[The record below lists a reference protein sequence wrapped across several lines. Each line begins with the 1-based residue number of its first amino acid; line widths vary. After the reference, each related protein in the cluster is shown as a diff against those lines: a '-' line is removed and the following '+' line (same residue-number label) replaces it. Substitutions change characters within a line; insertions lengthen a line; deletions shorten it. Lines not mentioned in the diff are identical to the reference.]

1 MKQDRAKIDWRP
13 FGWPLPRLLL
23 VALVGLF
30 CVVLLVVVSSS
41 TAGFSSYNPDW
52 DGTSDFRQLTADHS
66 ELTVATNVSQYET
79 QEPATTVGFI
89 FAPETAYSERD
100 AAILQ
105 QFVSNGGILIVS
117 DNYGSN
123 GNALLNAVGANARFD
138 GRVLQDDRNTFRS
151 PTTPVVSDIG
161 SHEYMPEVESL
172 TLNYGTAIT
181 PNGATPIANS
191 SEFSY
196 LVENENAT
204 AETADE
210 LQRYPVVTVES
221 IGDGQVVA
229 IGDPSLFIN
238 TMLDESDNR
247 AFATTLVSHRAHTLI
262 DRSHSGAVP
271 PLIQI
276 LLLIRSSPLVATG
289 LLVTVLM
296 MVSIGGR
303 QDEGKKI
310 GSISDHI
317 QNNRLAAR
325 LGYSASVSEIESEI
339 PEMNRDTLKTHIQRR
354 HPEWDEDQIE
364 TVLEGILSDRDDISE
379 NE

>member
-13 FGWPLPRLLL
+13 FGWPFPRLLL

-30 CVVLLVVVSSS
+30 CVVLLVVASSS

-89 FAPETAYSERD
+89 FAPETGYSARD
-100 AAILQ
+100 TAILQ
-105 QFVSNGGILIVS
+105 QFVSEGGVLIVS
-117 DNYGSN
+117 DNYGPN
-123 GNALLNAVGANARFD
+123 GNALLNAIGANARFD

-161 SHEYMPEVESL
+161 SHEYMSKVESL

-196 LVENENAT
+196 LVENENET

-221 IGDGQVVA
+221 IGEGQVVA

-296 MVSIGGR
+296 MVFIGGR
-303 QDEGKKI
+303 QNENKKI
-310 GSISDHI
+310 GSVSNHI
-317 QNNRLAAR
+317 QNNHLAAR

-339 PEMNRDTLKTHIQRR
+339 PETNRDTLKTHIQRR

-364 TVLEGILSDRDDISE
+364 TVLEGILSDRDNISE
-379 NE
+379 DE